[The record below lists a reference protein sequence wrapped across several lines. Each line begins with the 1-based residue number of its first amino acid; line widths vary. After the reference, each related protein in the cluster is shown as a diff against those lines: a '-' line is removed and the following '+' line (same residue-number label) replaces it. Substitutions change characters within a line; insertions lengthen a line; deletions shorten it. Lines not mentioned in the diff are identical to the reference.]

1 MKITAYKL
9 INKTKLE
16 LIKENNISYDSNTL
30 LNSPKNVAQF
40 IKDYITPDYSQEEY
54 FYIIGLNN
62 RGNVKGIS
70 ELSHGS
76 CNASDGNI
84 LGLFQRAL
92 LMGCSN
98 IIISH
103 NHPSGDCKPSACDI
117 ELTKKIN
124 SGCKLLGL
132 KLLDHIITGSDGF
145 YSFQEGGQ
153 LND

>member
-9 INKTKLE
+9 INKNKLE
-16 LIKENNISYDSNTL
+16 LIKENNISYDSNRL

-40 IKDYITPDYSQEEY
+40 IKDYITPDYLQEEY

-76 CNASDGNI
+76 CDASDGNI

-92 LMGCSN
+92 LLGCRN
-98 IIISH
+98 IIITH
-103 NHPSGDCKPSACDI
+103 NHPSGYCNPSASDI
-117 ELTKKIN
+117 ELTNKVKA
-124 SGCKLLGL
+124 GAELLGL
-132 KLLDHIITGSDGF
+132 KLLDHIITGSEGY
-145 YSFQEGGQ
+145 YSFTEGGQ
-153 LND
+153 LNG